1 MKEKKDLI
9 RYAILCIVVL
19 FLVIHYWDFAMSW
32 IGTFLRAVQPLLAG
46 CIIAYILNLIM
57 SFYERNLLKSQ
68 NLRFTLKR
76 SASICLSIVTLV
88 LILSLIVNMVL
99 PELRSCI
106 EVLLSSIP
114 VAYNL
119 VMDFLEQYPELT
131 EQFPQFFSTQM
142 SMQNIREILEQF
154 FSWLGSGVGASVFG
168 YISSFFSVII
178 NSFVAVIFAI
188 YLLACKEW
196 LLRQFNRLLDTYIQL
211 PVIKRRFFY
220 VMGTLNGCFHKFIV
234 GQCTEAVILGTLCI
248 IGMLI
253 FRFPYAV
260 MIGVL
265 IGATALI
272 PIFGAYIGGAVGFIM
287 IVTVSPIKAL
297 FFLLFLVILQQLEG
311 QLIYPRVVGS
321 SIGLPGILVFAAVTV
336 GASLFGIAGVLLGIP
351 LMAAAYQIL
360 KDDLRTR
367 EQPAKKEKP

>member
-19 FLVIHYWDFAMSW
+19 FLVIHYWDLAMAW
-32 IGTFLRAVQPLLAG
+32 IGTFLRATQPLLAG

-57 SFYERNLLKSQ
+57 SFYERNLLKSPKM
-68 NLRFTLKR
+68 RFTLKR

-106 EVLLSSIP
+106 DVLLSSIP
-114 VAYNL
+114 AAYNL
-119 VMDFLEQYPELT
+119 VVDFLDQYPELT
-131 EQFPQFFSTQM
+131 EQFPELFSTQINI
-142 SMQNIREILEQF
+142 QNVRNILEQF
-154 FSWLGSGVGASVFG
+154 FSWLSSGVGASVFG

-178 NSFVAVIFAI
+178 NSFVSLIFAI
-188 YLLACKEW
+188 YFLACKEW
-196 LLRQFNRLLDTYIQL
+196 LGRQFNRLLDTYIQM
-211 PVIKRRFFY
+211 PVIKKRFFY
-220 VMGTLNGCFHKFIV
+220 VMDTLNNSFHRFIV

-248 IGMLI
+248 IGMMI

-297 FFLLFLVILQQLEG
+297 FFVLFLMVLQQLEG

-321 SIGLPGILVFAAVTV
+321 SIGLPGILVFSAVTV

-360 KDDLRTR
+360 KDDLRAR
-367 EQPAKKEKP
+367 EKPVKKEEA